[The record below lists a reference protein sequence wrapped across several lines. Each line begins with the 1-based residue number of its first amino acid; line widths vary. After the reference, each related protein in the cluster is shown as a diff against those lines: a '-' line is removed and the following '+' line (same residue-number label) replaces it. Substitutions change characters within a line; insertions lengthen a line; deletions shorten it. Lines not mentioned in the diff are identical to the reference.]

1 MSKKLNNKQNIYT
14 QIVIKSPARRT
25 SDVSTWRSA
34 LRSADSGRAKVLYD
48 LYDDLLIDGVL
59 SDAASKRTEA
69 LCNSELTFVNEK
81 GESVDEMLSL
91 IDTLAFEEMLSTIIS
106 TRFYGRSAF
115 ELSFE
120 QGFGV
125 HPIPAKHVSLETQ
138 SILINDSD
146 QEGVP
151 YLGDNF
157 ILALGKP
164 RDRGL
169 FLKTAPYAIWKRGG
183 FGDYA
188 QWLEVFGM
196 PQRIGKYSSYDSE
209 SRRLL
214 EEALSKAGSAPWV
227 VIPKESDVET
237 VNNTGSGS
245 SGTSYND
252 FRKAC
257 NEEILITILGQTLTT
272 IQGEKGARS
281 LGEVHKKVE
290 EGKNKSDMRYVQRV
304 LNTYVKPMLLARGL
318 PANGKFVFPEAT
330 VELSVND
337 ISSLSKIIQ
346 IPASFLYD
354 KYGIPTPQKGEEV
367 AGSRQP
373 VNQPKDK
380 DKKDD
385 TISSFFVQAPA
396 KIGAR
401 KTLQGYVLRLIRSIT
416 ADSDSIDINKL
427 INRAI
432 KELYSD
438 KVKQSELVNADLFT
452 ASYTRLERGITR
464 ELLQVKD
471 TEFYDQFMTNTAVFS
486 AFKNHKQTAD
496 IVSLLNDDQGKLRS
510 FREFKKL
517 ALQVSEKYNEQWLQT
532 EYNTAVRAA
541 RSAANFKQYQK
552 TAHLYPNLE
561 YVLSTASHRR
571 VSHEGYAGTILPIE
585 HPWWKTHMPPSDWN
599 CQCSVRQT
607 DKDSTP
613 VPGEELVSPA
623 FENNPGD
630 SAAFVKI
637 EETPYYKNTEAG
649 LREQII
655 DQAKVLQKQIQ
666 QERGKRYEGNGGG
679 YVEIAKQNKNE
690 YAKNLKTYKII
701 ADNGGKYEMLEIT
714 NVTGIKNPDAF
725 NVVSKQYSDAKHPQS
740 NNGVNAVYNSIKSAA
755 AQNVGEVIIR
765 LDRNYPSTDL
775 YDGMKKAL
783 GTNRYQSIKTII
795 IIRKNEQP
803 LMFDVEKLKIKL
815 KK

>member
-91 IDTLAFEEMLSTIIS
+91 IDTLAFEEMLSTIMS

-120 QGFGV
+120 QGLGV

-146 QEGVP
+146 QEGIP

-318 PANGKFVFPEAT
+318 PAQGKFIFPEAT
-330 VELSVND
+330 VELSVNE

-346 IPASFLYD
+346 IPSSFLYD
-354 KYGIPTPQKGEEV
+354 KYGIPTPQKGEQV
-367 AGSRQP
+367 AGSTQQ

-380 DKKDD
+380 DQKKK
-385 TISSFFVQAPA
+385 TTNSFFVQAPA

-401 KTLQGYVLRLIRSIT
+401 QTLQGYIRRLIRSIT

-432 KELYSD
+432 YELYHEQGR
-438 KVKQSELVNADLFT
+438 QSEIINKDLFQVT
-452 ASYTRLERGITR
+452 YTKLHSGIST
-464 ELLQVKD
+464 ELLQVDD
-471 TEFYDQFMTNTAVFS
+471 TDFISQFRTNTAVFS
-486 AFKNHKQTAD
+486 AFKNHLQTKE
-496 IVSLLNDDQGKLRS
+496 IVSLLVDSDGKLRS
-510 FREFKKL
+510 FSQFKKL
-517 ALQVSEKYNEQWLQT
+517 ALQVSEKYNIQWLQT

-541 RSAANFKQYQK
+541 RSAANFKQFQK

-561 YVLSTASHRR
+561 YILSSAAHRR

-607 DKDSTP
+607 DKDPTP

-623 FENNPGD
+623 FENNPGE
-630 SAAFVKI
+630 SAMIVNI
-637 EETPYYKNTEAG
+637 EETQYYKRTAEPDKVIAEGLIIQKEILKESRNTAMIKMSKLVG
-649 LREQII
+649 KSIQIKDPPMTI
-655 DQAKVLQKQIQ
+655 DITR
-666 QERGKRYEGNGGG
+666 RG
-679 YVEIAKQNKNE
+679 
-690 YAKNLKTYKII
+690 
-701 ADNGGKYEMLEIT
+701 
-714 NVTGIKNPDAF
+714 
-725 NVVSKQYSDAKHPQS
+725 
-740 NNGVNAVYNSIKSAA
+740 IKSAI
-755 AQNVGEVIIR
+755 NKPYIDIIAK
-765 LDRNYPSTDL
+765 LEALPNIVDML
-775 YDGMKKAL
+775 KKAKYIGVAENYKPQKKTHIL
-783 GTNRYQSIKTII
+783 KYHYFETKINKIPSYIVVEETNLKEFRFYAITDKKKTT
-795 IIRKNEQP
+795 K
-803 LMFDVEKLKIKL
+803 
-815 KK
+815 